1 MSAFLRFAVEKTLAG
16 DGAKLKE
23 YVIGTD
29 VFGKGAEFDPRLDPV
44 VRVEA
49 RRLRAKLQEY
59 YEGPGQADAIRITFR
74 KGGYAP
80 SFDHAPPIA
89 RSPQDTGMPDPGTR
103 KPHRGAWLW
112 AGAALAVAGIAL
124 LVARHGPAG
133 PVSLVVIP
141 SAEQAEEQGF
151 ADGLA
156 QAVAA
161 ELTHDSAWRVV
172 AWPRF
177 AEYRQTHGGP
187 GSLTTGAT
195 AKDLSAGAVLTVG
208 TRLREGRRLV
218 FAVLMKPEQGFKDW
232 AGEYESQQRAS
243 HRLALIVP
251 LTVLL
256 IAFLLYTAF
265 GSFKW
270 AFVILLAVTLAPFG
284 GLLALLVTGTHFSV
298 SSGIGFLAL
307 FGVSVQV
314 GVIMVEYINQ
324 LRARGM
330 SIVEA
335 AVEGAVLRL
344 RPIML
349 TMLVATLGL
358 LPAALSHDVG
368 SDSQR
373 PFAIVIVGGLLMDL
387 LLGVF
392 LLPNLYVLLA
402 RPTDPLPVEEE
413 GFTA

>member
-1 MSAFLRFAVEKTLAG
+1 MAARSTAIFSGDVLAALDRLLASDHFVHAERMSAFLRFAVEKTLAG

-141 SAEQAEEQGF
+141 SAKQAEEQGF

-161 ELTHDSAWRVV
+161 ELTHESAWRVV

-232 AGEYESQQRAS
+232 AGEYERGLTDEFAVQR
-243 HRLALIVP
+243 
-251 LTVLL
+251 
-256 IAFLLYTAF
+256 
-265 GSFKW
+265 
-270 AFVILLAVTLAPFG
+270 
-284 GLLALLVTGTHFSV
+284 
-298 SSGIGFLAL
+298 
-307 FGVSVQV
+307 
-314 GVIMVEYINQ
+314 E
-324 LRARGM
+324 
-330 SIVEA
+330 
-335 AVEGAVLRL
+335 
-344 RPIML
+344 
-349 TMLVATLGL
+349 
-358 LPAALSHDVG
+358 
-368 SDSQR
+368 
-373 PFAIVIVGGLLMDL
+373 
-387 LLGVF
+387 
-392 LLPNLYVLLA
+392 LA
-402 RPTDPLPVEEE
+402 RSIAGDMDRRPSSAWI
-413 GFTA
+413 GRFR